1 MGERKERDDDDDEFC
16 RVKDGVEKDGRPEED
31 EEEDEEKREE

>member
-1 MGERKERDDDDDEFC
+1 VFC

-31 EEEDEEKREE
+31 EEEEEKREE